1 MVVYPKISAYSG
13 FINNISSINNEIDP
27 SKIKPLI
34 LEKVIVKAKKL
45 KEQVIRKFSRKQD
58 K

>member
-45 KEQVIRKFSRKQD
+45 KE
-58 K
+58 